1 MIKHHLIECFCQDVS
16 VAPFCTVGSSA
27 KLRNGCKLYP
37 SSHIFGN
44 TELGDSCVLM
54 TLGMI
59 PFFTSVI
66 TMRSESSVRF
76 TDHRSPPI
84 KRSGAWLLTDMSKIS
99 GLYEVCSYNLFVEQ
113 VIGENNLIMGSCHI
127 AHDCKIGDNNIFAN
141 NTLLAGLVVVEDY
154 THTAGA
160 IVVHQFCHIGSLA
173 FIGGGFVVSQ
183 DVPKYM
189 MVNGERAEI
198 RGLNLGGLRRSR
210 FTISEIRSLK
220 RAYRKISISSDAVS
234 LGTRQRSVESPWCG
248 KWCSQSG
255 IRSL

>member
-1 MIKHHLIECFCQDVS
+1 MPWLVLNVK
-16 VAPFCTVGSSA
+16 T
-27 KLRNGCKLYP
+27 RN
-37 SSHIFGN
+37 
-44 TELGDSCVLM
+44 TR
-54 TLGMI
+54 LGMI
-59 PFFTSVI
+59 PFFTS
-66 TMRSESSVRF
+66 
-76 TDHRSPPI
+76 
-84 KRSGAWLLTDMSKIS
+84 
-99 GLYEVCSYNLFVEQ
+99 

>member
-1 MIKHHLIECFCQDVS
+1 MTHWSDLTQQPILSVTTATDVS

-113 VIGENNLIMGSCHI
+113 VI
-127 AHDCKIGDNNIFAN
+127 
-141 NTLLAGLVVVEDY
+141 GLVVVEDY